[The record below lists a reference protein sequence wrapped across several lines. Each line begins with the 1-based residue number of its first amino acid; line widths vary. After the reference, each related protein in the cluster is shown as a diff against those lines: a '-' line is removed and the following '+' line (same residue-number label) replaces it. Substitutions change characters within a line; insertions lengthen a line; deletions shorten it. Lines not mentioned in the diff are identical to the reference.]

1 MRVTNQMMANN
12 FIANLNN
19 HLEKM
24 NRLQEEISSGKK
36 VNKPSDDPLSVSKIV
51 ELEHQLKMNNQYKKN
66 IQTGITRLSDTES
79 HLNNLQNIVSRARDL
94 AIQGSNST
102 LSRQDMDGLAIEVN
116 QILEQAVSIA
126 NKKSSGD
133 YLFAG
138 TYGQEPFKT
147 TRNADGEIV
156 AVLPAGNPSGKVY
169 RQTSA
174 SEKIQVNVDNKNLFT
189 GNQNV
194 FSDLIDL
201 RDALREGDKDRV
213 SDAMGQLNTRLDT
226 IIERVSEVGVKMNAL
241 DDRKNQIDTE
251 NLSLNQ
257 FLGDLQDTD
266 IAQTIVNYQQEQ
278 LAYQAALQAGGQML
292 QQSAL
297 NFLK

>member
-1 MRVTNQMMANN
+1 MRVTNQMMSNN
-12 FIANLNN
+12 FIINLNA

-36 VNKPSDDPLSVSKIV
+36 VNKPSDDPLSASKIV
-51 ELEHQLKMNNQYKKN
+51 EIEHQLKMNDQYKKN

-79 HLNNLQNIVSRARDL
+79 HLNSLQNIVTRARDL

-102 LSRQDMDGLAIEVN
+102 LSRDDMESLAIEVN
-116 QILEQAVSIA
+116 QILEQAVSLS
-126 NKKSSGD
+126 NKKSTGG

-138 TYGQEPFKT
+138 TYGQEPFKV
-147 TRNADGEIV
+147 TRNGDGKIV
-156 AVLPAGNPSGKVY
+156 SVLPAGDVSGKVY
-169 RQTSA
+169 SQA
-174 SEKIQVNVDNKNLFT
+174 SVEEKIQVNIGNENLFT
-189 GNQNV
+189 GDQTV
-194 FSDLIDL
+194 FGDLIDL
-201 RDALREGDKDRV
+201 RDALREGDRDKV
-213 SDAMGQLNTRLDT
+213 SDAMGQLNTRLDV
-226 IIERVSEVGVKMNAL
+226 IIEKVSEVGTKVNAL
-241 DDRKNQIDTE
+241 DDRKNLIDTE

-278 LAYQAALQAGGQML
+278 LTYQAALQAGGRML

>member
-1 MRVTNQMMANN
+1 MRVTNQMMSNN
-12 FIANLNN
+12 FITNLNA

-36 VNKPSDDPLSVSKIV
+36 VNRPSDDPLSASKIV
-51 ELEHQLKMNNQYKKN
+51 EIEHQLKMNDQYKKN
-66 IQTGITRLSDTES
+66 IQDGITRLNDTES
-79 HLNNLQNIVSRARDL
+79 HLNVLQNIVTRARDL

-102 LSRQDMDGLAIEVN
+102 FSQDDMDKLAIEVN
-116 QILEQAVSIA
+116 QILEQAVSLS
-126 NKKSSGD
+126 NKKSSGG

-138 TYGQEPFKT
+138 IYGKEPFKV
-147 TRNADGEIV
+147 TRNADGEITS
-156 AVLPAGNPSGKVY
+156 VLPAGDVSGKIY
-169 RQTSA
+169 RQA
-174 SEKIQVNVDNKNLFT
+174 GVDEKIQVNVENKKLFT
-189 GNQNV
+189 GDQNV

-201 RDALREGDKDRV
+201 RDALRGGDRDKV
-213 SDAMGQLNTRLDT
+213 SDGMGQLNTRLNA
-226 IIERVSEVGVKMNAL
+226 IIDKVSEVGAKINAL
-241 DDRKNQIDTE
+241 DNRKNLIDSE
-251 NLSLNQ
+251 DLSLNQ